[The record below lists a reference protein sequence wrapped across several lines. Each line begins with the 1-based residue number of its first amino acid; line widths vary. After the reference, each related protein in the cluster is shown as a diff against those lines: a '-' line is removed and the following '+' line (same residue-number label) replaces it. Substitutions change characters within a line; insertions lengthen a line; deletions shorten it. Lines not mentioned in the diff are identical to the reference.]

1 MKLNRDQK
9 LVSRIILK
17 NVSRISYFFK
27 AEVKQKRDEKREQAY
42 KKAQEKEK
50 LRLKELKENI
60 NKAKRRNKE
69 AREERQYRLLLTIFG
84 VFRQKYF
91 FMN

>member
-9 LVSRIILK
+9 LVSSIILK

-42 KKAQEKEK
+42 KKA
-50 LRLKELKENI
+50 
-60 NKAKRRNKE
+60 
-69 AREERQYRLLLTIFG
+69 
-84 VFRQKYF
+84 
-91 FMN
+91 